1 MSLIPDMPFF
11 FIVSAAGLP
20 EWKLGGRRLY
30 DWAVFNTRTTAC
42 TKIHVD
48 GSCTFSDFDL
58 EITGFA
64 INGFKIRVCDKLDVQ
79 MPADL
84 DQYGRNNSHR
94 AIVGWERLVKLRH
107 HPANGR

>member
-1 MSLIPDMPFF
+1 MSLITDILLFF
-11 FIVSAAGLP
+11 VVYAAGP
-20 EWKLGGRRLY
+20 PQWRSGGHRLY

-64 INGFKIRVCDKLDVQ
+64 IYGFKICIGDKLDV
-79 MPADL
+79 
-84 DQYGRNNSHR
+84 
-94 AIVGWERLVKLRH
+94 
-107 HPANGR
+107 